1 MSERYLKL
9 FSLEE
14 NLYIPGSPVLIAAG
28 ALLKDTQTGKI
39 LGQLKLQS
47 ISDQPIKAATVE
59 LIPLDTVGNPLG
71 EPVSYQY
78 LDLEIT
84 RDAYWGSQDPIRFY
98 DPSTRAYTAS
108 VKEVI
113 FSDNSIWTA
122 PNSAWKALPAKTTLE
137 TQLDDFELATQY
149 RMHFGMD
156 CQYGYQTVED
166 LWYCPCGAINH
177 QGESVCH
184 ACQKDRNELG
194 VDWDLLRKEAAERV
208 AQKRAEEEA
217 LAAERERKLAEKKA
231 KQEEYKERIRNLPQS
246 CLFHLKTLLRNRLFR
261 RIAVFALILVVAI
274 FAGVKALNCHQVQ
287 ERKQAYMVFCDYIRE
302 NGIEDGEYLVSL
314 KFDLSSGYGEWKSYQ
329 DPSSEPKIL
338 CTFNQFVGGDLT
350 AVLDPGSNTVSL
362 ELTTSPAESDSYASA
377 FNYDIPYDFP
387 KNWVISAKFD
397 VDSYSEGKAILP
409 DEWSDASGE
418 HSFSADSW
426 EKNFGM
432 MMAFDFLE
440 MLSCLDESLQ
450 EYGLGISVADL
461 GFTSY

>member
-47 ISDQPIKAATVE
+47 ISDQPIKAATVA

-78 LDLEIT
+78 LDLKVT
-84 RDAYWGSQDPIRFY
+84 RDAYWGSQDPIRFS

-122 PNSAWKALPAKTTLE
+122 PTNVWKALSAKTTLE

-166 LWYCPCGAINH
+166 LWYCPCGAVNH
-177 QGESVCH
+177 QGERACH
-184 ACQKDRNELG
+184 SCQKDSNELAG

-208 AQKRAEEEA
+208 AKKRAEEEA
-217 LAAERERKLAEKKA
+217 LAAEKKA
-231 KQEEYKERIRNLPQS
+231 KQERIQNFFQG
-246 CLFHLKTLLRNRLFR
+246 RLFR
-261 RIAVFALILVVAI
+261 RIAVVALILVVVI
-274 FAGVKALNCHQVQ
+274 FAGVNYHQVQ

-338 CTFNQFVGGDLT
+338 CTFNQCAGGDLT

-362 ELTTSPAESDSYASA
+362 ELTTSPAESDSYAWT
-377 FNYDIPYDFP
+377 FEYDIPYDIT
-387 KNWVISAKFD
+387 KNWVISANFD
-397 VDSYSEGKAILP
+397 ADSYSEGKTILP

-418 HSFSADSW
+418 SSFSANSW
-426 EKNFGM
+426 EENWGEVLSHKFS
-432 MMAFDFLE
+432 E

>member
-28 ALLKDTQTGKI
+28 ALLKDTQTGRI
-39 LGQLKLQS
+39 LGQLKLQN
-47 ISDQPIKAATVE
+47 ISDQSIKAATVA
-59 LIPLDTVGNPLG
+59 LVPLDTVGNPLG

-78 LDLEIT
+78 LDLKVT
-84 RDAYWGSQDPIRFY
+84 RDAYWGSQDPLRFS

-149 RMHFGMD
+149 KMHFGLD
-156 CQYGYQTVED
+156 CQYAYQTAED
-166 LWYCPCGAINH
+166 LWYCPCGAVNN

-184 ACQKDRNELG
+184 ACQKDRNELAG

-217 LAAERERKLAEKKA
+217 LAAEKKA
-231 KQEEYKERIRNLPQS
+231 KQMEHRERIQNFFQG
-246 CLFHLKTLLRNRLFR
+246 RLFR
-261 RIAVFALILVVAI
+261 RIAVVALILVVVI
-274 FAGVKALNCHQVQ
+274 FAGVNYHQVQ

-338 CTFNQFVGGDLT
+338 CTFNQFVGGDIS
-350 AVLDPGSNTVSL
+350 AVLDPESNTVSL

-377 FNYDIPYDFP
+377 FNYNIPYDNS
-387 KNWVISAKFD
+387 KNWVVSAKFD
-397 VDSYSEGKAILP
+397 ADSYSEGKTILP

-418 HSFSADSW
+418 SSFSANSW
-426 EKNFGM
+426 EENWGEVLSHKFS
-432 MMAFDFLE
+432 E

>member
-47 ISDQPIKAATVE
+47 ISDQPIKAATVA

-84 RDAYWGSQDPIRFY
+84 RDAYWGSQDPIRFS

-122 PNSAWKALPAKTTLE
+122 PTNVWKALPAKTMLE

-166 LWYCPCGAINH
+166 LWYCPCGAVNH
-177 QGESVCH
+177 QGERVCH
-184 ACQKDRNELG
+184 ACQKDSNELAG
-194 VDWDLLRKEAAERV
+194 VDWELLREEAAERV
-208 AQKRAEEEA
+208 AKKRAEEEA

-231 KQEEYKERIRNLPQS
+231 KQEEYKDRIQG
-246 CLFHLKTLLRNRLFR
+246 FLRSRRFR
-261 RIAVFALILVVAI
+261 RVAVIVLILVAAI
-274 FAGVKALNCHQVQ
+274 FIGVKAIIYHQVY
-287 ERKQAYMVFCDYIRE
+287 EREQVYQVFCDYIRE
-302 NGIEDGEYLVSL
+302 NGITYTSGGAKLSSV
-314 KFDLSSGYGEWKSYQ
+314 KFNLSSGYGEWTTYQ
-329 DPSSEPKIL
+329 NSSSEPKIL

-377 FNYDIPYDFP
+377 FNYDIPYDNS
-387 KNWVISAKFD
+387 KNWVLSAKFD
-397 VDSYSEGKAILP
+397 VDSYSEGKTILP

-418 HSFSADSW
+418 NSFSANSW
-426 EKNFGM
+426 EENWGKALSFK
-432 MMAFDFLE
+432 FSE

>member
-28 ALLKDTQTGKI
+28 ALLKDTQTGRI

-47 ISDQPIKAATVE
+47 ISDQSIKAATVA
-59 LIPLDTVGNPLG
+59 LVPLDTVGNPLG

-78 LDLEIT
+78 LDLKVT
-84 RDAYWGSQDPIRFY
+84 RDAYWGSQDPIRFS

-149 RMHFGMD
+149 RMHFGLD
-156 CQYGYQTVED
+156 CQYAYQTAED

-184 ACQKDRNELG
+184 ACQKDRNELAG

-217 LAAERERKLAEKKA
+217 LAAEKKA
-231 KQEEYKERIRNLPQS
+231 KQLEHRERIQNFFQG
-246 CLFHLKTLLRNRLFR
+246 RLFR
-261 RIAVFALILVVAI
+261 RIAVVALILVVVI
-274 FAGVKALNCHQVQ
+274 FAGVNYHQVQ

-302 NGIEDGEYLVSL
+302 NGIEHGEYLVSL
-314 KFDLSSGYGEWKSYQ
+314 KFDLPSGYVEWKTYQ
-329 DPSSEPKIL
+329 DPSSEPEIF
-338 CTFNQFVGGDLT
+338 CTSNQFVRGDISAILN
-350 AVLDPGSNTVSL
+350 PESNTVYL
-362 ELTTSPAESDSYASA
+362 ELITSPTESASYAWT
-377 FNYDIPYDFP
+377 FDYDIPHDIT
-387 KNWVISAKFD
+387 KNWVISANFD
-397 VDSYSEGKAILP
+397 ADSYSEGKIILP
-409 DEWSDASGE
+409 NKWTDASYKS
-418 HSFSADSW
+418 SFSADSW
-426 EKNFGM
+426 KENFGKVM
-432 MMAFDFLE
+432 SSKFSE

>member
-28 ALLKDTQTGKI
+28 ALLKDTQTGRI
-39 LGQLKLQS
+39 LGQLKLQN
-47 ISDQPIKAATVE
+47 ISDQSIKAATVE
-59 LIPLDTVGNPLG
+59 LVPLDTVGNPLG

-78 LDLEIT
+78 LDLEVT
-84 RDAYWGSQDPIRFY
+84 RDAYWGSQDPIRFS

-122 PNSAWKALPAKTTLE
+122 PTSVWKALPAKTMLE

-166 LWYCPCGAINH
+166 LWYCPCGAVNH

-184 ACQKDRNELG
+184 ACQKDSNELAG
-194 VDWDLLRKEAAERV
+194 VDWDLLREEAAERV
-208 AQKRAEEEA
+208 AKKRAEEEA

-231 KQEEYKERIRNLPQS
+231 KQEEYKERIQS
-246 CLFHLKTLLRNRLFR
+246 FLRNRRFR
-261 RIAVFALILVVAI
+261 RIAVITLILVAAI
-274 FAGVKALNCHQVQ
+274 FIGVKAVVYHQVY
-287 ERKQAYMVFCDYIRE
+287 ERKQVYTVFCDYIRE
-302 NGIEDGEYLVSL
+302 NGITHTSAGAELSSI
-314 KFDLSSGYGEWKSYQ
+314 KFNLSSGYGEWTTYQ

-377 FNYDIPYDFP
+377 FNYNIPYDNS
-387 KNWVISAKFD
+387 KNWVLSAKFD
-397 VDSYSEGKAILP
+397 TDSYSEGKTILP

-418 HSFSADSW
+418 SSFSANSW
-426 EKNFGM
+426 EENWGKALSFK
-432 MMAFDFLE
+432 FSE

>member
-84 RDAYWGSQDPIRFY
+84 RDAYWGSQDPIRFS

-122 PNSAWKALPAKTTLE
+122 QNSAWKALPAKTTLE
-137 TQLDDFELATQY
+137 KQLDDFELATQY

-156 CQYGYQTVED
+156 CQYGYQTAED
-166 LWYCPCGAINH
+166 LWYCPCGAVNH
-177 QGESVCH
+177 QEESVCH
-184 ACQKDRNELG
+184 ACQKDSNELAG
-194 VDWDLLRKEAAERV
+194 VDWDLLREEAAERV
-208 AQKRAEEEA
+208 AKKRAEEEA
-217 LAAERERKLAEKKA
+217 LAAERERKLDEKKA
-231 KQEEYKERIRNLPQS
+231 RQEEYKDRIQG
-246 CLFHLKTLLRNRLFR
+246 FLRNRRFR
-261 RIAVFALILVVAI
+261 RIAVIALILVAAI
-274 FAGVKALNCHQVQ
+274 FIGVKAVVYHQVY
-287 ERKQAYMVFCDYIRE
+287 EREQVYKVFCDYIRE
-302 NGIEDGEYLVSL
+302 NGITHTSNGAKLSSM
-314 KFDLSSGYGEWKSYQ
+314 KFNLSSGYGEWTTYQ

-350 AVLDPGSNTVSL
+350 AVLDPRSNTVSL
-362 ELTTSPAESDSYASA
+362 ELTTSPTESDSYASA

>member
-28 ALLKDTQTGKI
+28 ALLKDTQTGRI

-47 ISDQPIKAATVE
+47 ISDQSIKAATVA
-59 LIPLDTVGNPLG
+59 LVPFDTVGNPLG

-78 LDLEIT
+78 LDLKVT
-84 RDAYWGSQDPIRFY
+84 RDAYWGNQDPIRFS

-122 PNSAWKALPAKTTLE
+122 TNSAWKALPAKTTLE

-149 RMHFGMD
+149 RMHFGLD
-156 CQYGYQTVED
+156 CQYAYQTGED
-166 LWYCPCGAINH
+166 LWYCPCGAVNH

-184 ACQKDRNELG
+184 ACQKDSNELAG

-208 AQKRAEEEA
+208 AKKRAEEEA
-217 LAAERERKLAEKKA
+217 LAAEKKA
-231 KQEEYKERIRNLPQS
+231 KQMEHRERIQNFFQG
-246 CLFHLKTLLRNRLFR
+246 RLFR
-261 RIAVFALILVVAI
+261 RIAVVALILVVVI
-274 FAGVKALNCHQVQ
+274 FAGVNYHQVQ

-338 CTFNQFVGGDLT
+338 CTFNQFVGGDIS
-350 AVLDPGSNTVSL
+350 AVLDPESNTVSL

-377 FNYDIPYDFP
+377 FNYNIPYDNS
-387 KNWVISAKFD
+387 KNWVVSAKFD
-397 VDSYSEGKAILP
+397 ADSYSEGKTILP
-409 DEWSDASGE
+409 DEWSDARGE
-418 HSFSADSW
+418 SSFSANSW
-426 EKNFGM
+426 EENWGEVLSHKFS
-432 MMAFDFLE
+432 E

>member
-28 ALLKDTQTGKI
+28 ALLKDTQTGRI

-47 ISDQPIKAATVE
+47 ISDQSIKAATVA

-78 LDLEIT
+78 LDLKVT
-84 RDAYWGSQDPIRFY
+84 RDAYWGSQDPIRFS

-122 PNSAWKALPAKTTLE
+122 PNSAWKALPTKTTLE

-156 CQYGYQTVED
+156 CQYGYQTAED

-184 ACQKDRNELG
+184 ACQKDRNELAG

-208 AQKRAEEEA
+208 AKKRAEEEA
-217 LAAERERKLAEKKA
+217 LAAEKKA
-231 KQEEYKERIRNLPQS
+231 KQMEHRERIQNFFQG
-246 CLFHLKTLLRNRLFR
+246 RLFR
-261 RIAVFALILVVAI
+261 RIAVVALILVVVI
-274 FAGVKALNCHQVQ
+274 FAGVNYHQVQ

-338 CTFNQFVGGDLT
+338 CTFNQFVGGDIS
-350 AVLDPGSNTVSL
+350 AVLDPESNTVSL

-377 FNYDIPYDFP
+377 FNYNIPYDNS
-387 KNWVISAKFD
+387 KNWVVSAKFD
-397 VDSYSEGKAILP
+397 ADSYSEGKTILP

-418 HSFSADSW
+418 SSFSANSW
-426 EKNFGM
+426 EENWGEVLSHKFS
-432 MMAFDFLE
+432 E

>member
-28 ALLKDTQTGKI
+28 ALLKDTQTGRI
-39 LGQLKLQS
+39 LGQLKLQN
-47 ISDQPIKAATVE
+47 ISDQPIKAATVA

-78 LDLEIT
+78 LDLKVT
-84 RDAYWGSQDPIRFY
+84 RDAYWGSQDPIRFS

-149 RMHFGMD
+149 RMHFGME
-156 CQYGYQTVED
+156 CQYGYQTAED
-166 LWYCPCGAINH
+166 LWYCPCGAVNH
-177 QGESVCH
+177 QGERACH
-184 ACQKDRNELG
+184 SCQKDSNELAG

-208 AQKRAEEEA
+208 AKKRAEEEA
-217 LAAERERKLAEKKA
+217 LAAEKKA
-231 KQEEYKERIRNLPQS
+231 KQERIQNFFQG
-246 CLFHLKTLLRNRLFR
+246 RLFR
-261 RIAVFALILVVAI
+261 RIAVVALILVVVI
-274 FAGVKALNCHQVQ
+274 FAGVNYHQVQ

-338 CTFNQFVGGDLT
+338 CTFNQFAGGDLT

-362 ELTTSPAESDSYASA
+362 ELTTSPAESDSYAWT
-377 FNYDIPYDFP
+377 FEYDIPYDIT
-387 KNWVISAKFD
+387 KNWVISANFD
-397 VDSYSEGKAILP
+397 ADSYSEGKTILP

-418 HSFSADSW
+418 SSFSANSW
-426 EKNFGM
+426 EENWGEVLSHKFS
-432 MMAFDFLE
+432 E

>member
-14 NLYIPGSPVLIAAG
+14 NLYIPGSPILIAAG
-28 ALLKDTQTGKI
+28 ALLKDTQTGRI

-47 ISDQPIKAATVE
+47 ISDQSIKAATVA
-59 LIPLDTVGNPLG
+59 LVPLDTVGNPLG
-71 EPVSYQY
+71 EPVFYQY
-78 LDLEIT
+78 LDLKVT
-84 RDAYWGSQDPIRFY
+84 RDAYWGSQDPIRFS

-156 CQYGYQTVED
+156 CQYGYQTAED

-184 ACQKDRNELG
+184 ACQKDRNELAG

-217 LAAERERKLAEKKA
+217 LAAEKKA
-231 KQEEYKERIRNLPQS
+231 KQLEHRERIQNFFQG
-246 CLFHLKTLLRNRLFR
+246 RLFR
-261 RIAVFALILVVAI
+261 RIAVVALILVVVI
-274 FAGVKALNCHQVQ
+274 VAGGNYHQVQ

-387 KNWVISAKFD
+387 KNWVISTKFD
-397 VDSYSEGKAILP
+397 VKSYSEGKAIFP
-409 DEWSDASGE
+409 DKWSDASGE

-426 EKNFGM
+426 EGNFGIVL
-432 MMAFDFLE
+432 AVEFSD

>member
-14 NLYIPGSPVLIAAG
+14 NLYIPGSPVLIAVG
-28 ALLKDTQTGKI
+28 ALLKDTQTGRI

-47 ISDQPIKAATVE
+47 ISDQSIKAATVA
-59 LIPLDTVGNPLG
+59 LVPLNTVGNPLG

-78 LDLEIT
+78 LDLKVT
-84 RDAYWGSQDPIRFY
+84 RDAYWGSQDPIRFS

-156 CQYGYQTVED
+156 CQYGYQTAED

-184 ACQKDRNELG
+184 ACQKDRNELAG

-217 LAAERERKLAEKKA
+217 LAAEKKA
-231 KQEEYKERIRNLPQS
+231 KQLEHRERIQNFFQG
-246 CLFHLKTLLRNRLFR
+246 RLFR
-261 RIAVFALILVVAI
+261 RIAVVALILVVVI
-274 FAGVKALNCHQVQ
+274 FAGVNYHQVQ

-338 CTFNQFVGGDLT
+338 CTFNQFVGGDIS
-350 AVLDPGSNTVSL
+350 AVLDPESNTVSL

-377 FNYDIPYDFP
+377 FNYNIPYDNS
-387 KNWVISAKFD
+387 KNWVVSAKFD
-397 VDSYSEGKAILP
+397 ADSYSEGKTILP

-418 HSFSADSW
+418 SSFSANSW
-426 EKNFGM
+426 EENWGKVLSHKFS
-432 MMAFDFLE
+432 E

>member
-28 ALLKDTQTGKI
+28 ALLKDTQTGRI

-47 ISDQPIKAATVE
+47 ISDQSIKAATVA
-59 LIPLDTVGNPLG
+59 LVPLDTVGNPLG

-78 LDLEIT
+78 LDLKVT
-84 RDAYWGSQDPIRFY
+84 RDAYWGSQDPIRFS

-149 RMHFGMD
+149 RMHFGLD
-156 CQYGYQTVED
+156 CQYAYQTAED

-184 ACQKDRNELG
+184 ACQKDRNELAG

-217 LAAERERKLAEKKA
+217 LAAEKKA
-231 KQEEYKERIRNLPQS
+231 KQLEHRERIQNFFQG
-246 CLFHLKTLLRNRLFR
+246 RLFR
-261 RIAVFALILVVAI
+261 RIAVVALILVVVI
-274 FAGVKALNCHQVQ
+274 FAGINYHQVQ

-302 NGIEDGEYLVSL
+302 NGIEHGEYLVSL
-314 KFDLSSGYGEWKSYQ
+314 KFDLPSGYVEWKTYQ
-329 DPSSEPKIL
+329 DPSSEPEIF
-338 CTFNQFVGGDLT
+338 CTSNQFVRGDISAILN
-350 AVLDPGSNTVSL
+350 PESNTVYL
-362 ELTTSPAESDSYASA
+362 ELITSPTESASYAWT
-377 FNYDIPYDFP
+377 FDYDIPHDIT
-387 KNWVISAKFD
+387 KNWVISANFD
-397 VDSYSEGKAILP
+397 ADSYSEGKIILP
-409 DEWSDASGE
+409 NKWTDASYKS
-418 HSFSADSW
+418 SFSADSW
-426 EKNFGM
+426 KENFGKVM
-432 MMAFDFLE
+432 SSKFSE

>member
-28 ALLKDTQTGKI
+28 ALLKDTQTGRI
-39 LGQLKLQS
+39 LGQLKLQN
-47 ISDQPIKAATVE
+47 ISDQSIKAATVE
-59 LIPLDTVGNPLG
+59 LVPLDTVGNPLG

-78 LDLEIT
+78 LDLKVT
-84 RDAYWGSQDPIRFY
+84 RDAYWGSQDPIRFS

-122 PNSAWKALPAKTTLE
+122 PTNVWKALPAKTTLE

-149 RMHFGMD
+149 RMHFGLD
-156 CQYGYQTVED
+156 CQYAYQTAED
-166 LWYCPCGAINH
+166 LWYCPCGAVNH

-184 ACQKDRNELG
+184 ACQKDSNELAG
-194 VDWDLLRKEAAERV
+194 IDWDLLREEAAERV
-208 AQKRAEEEA
+208 AKKRAEEEA

-231 KQEEYKERIRNLPQS
+231 KQEEYKDRLQG
-246 CLFHLKTLLRNRLFR
+246 FLRSRRFR
-261 RIAVFALILVVAI
+261 RVAVIALILVAAI
-274 FAGVKALNCHQVQ
+274 FIGVKAMIYHQVY
-287 ERKQAYMVFCDYIRE
+287 EREQVYKVFCDYIRE
-302 NGIEDGEYLVSL
+302 NGVAHTSSGAKLSSIEFKLT
-314 KFDLSSGYGEWKSYQ
+314 SGYGEWTTYQ
-329 DPSSEPKIL
+329 NPSSEPKIL
-338 CTFNQFVGGDLT
+338 CTFNRFVGGDLT

-362 ELTTSPAESDSYASA
+362 ELSTSPAESDSYASA

-387 KNWVISAKFD
+387 KNWVISTKFN
-397 VDSYSEGKAILP
+397 VKSYSEGKAIFP
-409 DEWSDASGE
+409 DKWSDASGE

-426 EKNFGM
+426 EENFGIVL
-432 MMAFDFLE
+432 AVEFSD

>member
-14 NLYIPGSPVLIAAG
+14 NLYIPGSPVLIAAS
-28 ALLKDTQTGKI
+28 ALLKDTQTGRI
-39 LGQLKLQS
+39 LGQLKLQN
-47 ISDQPIKAATVE
+47 ISDQSIKAATVA
-59 LIPLDTVGNPLG
+59 LVPLDTVGNPLG

-78 LDLEIT
+78 LDLEVT
-84 RDAYWGSQDPIRFY
+84 RDAYWGSQDPIRFS
-98 DPSTRAYTAS
+98 DSSTRAYTAS

-122 PNSAWKALPAKTTLE
+122 PNSAWKALPVKTTLE

-156 CQYGYQTVED
+156 CQYGYQTAED

-184 ACQKDRNELG
+184 ACQKDRNELAG

-217 LAAERERKLAEKKA
+217 LAERK
-231 KQEEYKERIRNLPQS
+231 EYIRNLPQS

-338 CTFNQFVGGDLT
+338 CTFNQFAGGDIS
-350 AVLDPGSNTVSL
+350 AVLDPESNTVSL
-362 ELTTSPAESDSYASA
+362 ELTTSPAESDSYAWA
-377 FNYDIPYDFP
+377 FNYNIPYDYS
-387 KNWVISAKFD
+387 KNWVVSAKFD
-397 VDSYSEGKAILP
+397 ADSYSEGKTILP

-418 HSFSADSW
+418 GSFSANSW
-426 EKNFGM
+426 EENWGEVLSHKFS
-432 MMAFDFLE
+432 E

>member
-28 ALLKDTQTGKI
+28 ALLKDTQTGRI
-39 LGQLKLQS
+39 LGQLKLQN

-84 RDAYWGSQDPIRFY
+84 RDAYWGSQDPIRFS

-113 FSDNSIWTA
+113 FSDNSIWSA

-149 RMHFGMD
+149 RMHFGLD
-156 CQYGYQTVED
+156 CQYAYQTAED
-166 LWYCPCGAINH
+166 LWYCPCGAVNH

-184 ACQKDRNELG
+184 ACQKDSNELAG

-231 KQEEYKERIRNLPQS
+231 RQEEYKDRIQG
-246 CLFHLKTLLRNRLFR
+246 FLRNRRFR
-261 RIAVFALILVVAI
+261 RIAVIALILVAAI
-274 FAGVKALNCHQVQ
+274 FIGVKAVVYHQVY
-287 ERKQAYMVFCDYIRE
+287 EREQVYKVFCDYIRE
-302 NGIEDGEYLVSL
+302 NGITHTSNGAKLSSM
-314 KFDLSSGYGEWKSYQ
+314 KFNLSSGYGEWTTYQ

-350 AVLDPGSNTVSL
+350 AVLDPRSNTVSL
-362 ELTTSPAESDSYASA
+362 ELTTSPTESDSYASA

>member
-28 ALLKDTQTGKI
+28 ALLKDTQTGRI
-39 LGQLKLQS
+39 LGQLKLQN
-47 ISDQPIKAATVE
+47 ISDQPIKAATVA

-78 LDLEIT
+78 LDLKVT
-84 RDAYWGSQDPIRFY
+84 RDAYWGSQDPIRFS

-156 CQYGYQTVED
+156 CQYGYQTAED
-166 LWYCPCGAINH
+166 LWYCPCGAVNH
-177 QGESVCH
+177 QGERACH
-184 ACQKDRNELG
+184 SCQKDSNELAG

-208 AQKRAEEEA
+208 AKKRAEEEA
-217 LAAERERKLAEKKA
+217 LAAEKKA
-231 KQEEYKERIRNLPQS
+231 KQERIQK
-246 CLFHLKTLLRNRLFR
+246 FFQGRLFR
-261 RIAVFALILVVAI
+261 RIAVVALILVVVI

-302 NGIEDGEYLVSL
+302 NGIEHGEYLVSL
-314 KFDLSSGYGEWKSYQ
+314 KFDLPSGYVEWKTYQ
-329 DPSSEPKIL
+329 DPSSEPEIF
-338 CTFNQFVGGDLT
+338 CTSNQFVRGDISAILN
-350 AVLDPGSNTVSL
+350 PESNTVYL
-362 ELTTSPAESDSYASA
+362 ELITSPTESASYAWT
-377 FNYDIPYDFP
+377 FDYDIPHDIT
-387 KNWVISAKFD
+387 KNWVISANFD
-397 VDSYSEGKAILP
+397 ADSYSEGKIILP
-409 DEWSDASGE
+409 NKWTDASYKS
-418 HSFSADSW
+418 SFSADSW
-426 EKNFGM
+426 KENFGKVM
-432 MMAFDFLE
+432 SSKFSE

>member
-28 ALLKDTQTGKI
+28 ALLKDTQTGRI
-39 LGQLKLQS
+39 LGQLKLQN
-47 ISDQPIKAATVE
+47 ISDQPIKAATVA
-59 LIPLDTVGNPLG
+59 LVPLDTVGNPLG

-78 LDLEIT
+78 LDLKVT
-84 RDAYWGSQDPIRFY
+84 RDAYWGSQDPIRFS

-122 PNSAWKALPAKTTLE
+122 SASAWKALPAKTTLE

-149 RMHFGMD
+149 KMHFGLD
-156 CQYGYQTVED
+156 CQYAYQTVED
-166 LWYCPCGAINH
+166 LWYCPCGAVNH
-177 QGESVCH
+177 QGESLCH
-184 ACQKDRNELG
+184 ACQKDSNELAG

-217 LAAERERKLAEKKA
+217 LAAERERKLAERK
-231 KQEEYKERIRNLPQS
+231 EYIRNLPQS

-261 RIAVFALILVVAI
+261 RIAVFALILVVVI
-274 FAGVKALNCHQVQ
+274 FAGVNYHQVQ

-387 KNWVISAKFD
+387 KNWVISTKFD
-397 VDSYSEGKAILP
+397 VKSYSEGKAIFP
-409 DEWSDASGE
+409 DKWSDASGE

-426 EKNFGM
+426 EGNFGIVL
-432 MMAFDFLE
+432 AVEFSD

>member
-28 ALLKDTQTGKI
+28 ALLKDTQTGRI

-47 ISDQPIKAATVE
+47 ISDQSIKAATVA
-59 LIPLDTVGNPLG
+59 LVPLDTVGNPLG

-78 LDLEIT
+78 LDLKVT
-84 RDAYWGSQDPIRFY
+84 RDAYWGSQDPIRFS

-149 RMHFGMD
+149 KMHFGLD
-156 CQYGYQTVED
+156 CQYGYQTAED
-166 LWYCPCGAINH
+166 LWYCPCGAVNH
-177 QGESVCH
+177 QGERACH
-184 ACQKDRNELG
+184 SCQKDSNELAG

-208 AQKRAEEEA
+208 AKKRAEEEA
-217 LAAERERKLAEKKA
+217 LAAEKKA
-231 KQEEYKERIRNLPQS
+231 KQLEHRERIQNFFQG
-246 CLFHLKTLLRNRLFR
+246 RLFR
-261 RIAVFALILVVAI
+261 RIAVVALILVVVI
-274 FAGVKALNCHQVQ
+274 FAGVNYHQVQ

-387 KNWVISAKFD
+387 KNWVISTKFD
-397 VDSYSEGKAILP
+397 VKSYSEGKAIFP
-409 DEWSDASGE
+409 DKWSDASGE

-426 EKNFGM
+426 EGNFGIVL
-432 MMAFDFLE
+432 AVEFSD

>member
-28 ALLKDTQTGKI
+28 ALLKDTQTGRI
-39 LGQLKLQS
+39 LGQLKLQN
-47 ISDQPIKAATVE
+47 ISDQPIKAATVA

-78 LDLEIT
+78 LDLKVT
-84 RDAYWGSQDPIRFY
+84 RDAYWGSQDPIRFS

-156 CQYGYQTVED
+156 CQYGYQTAED
-166 LWYCPCGAINH
+166 LWYCPCGAVNH
-177 QGESVCH
+177 QGERACH
-184 ACQKDRNELG
+184 SCQKDSNELAG

-208 AQKRAEEEA
+208 AKKRAEEEA
-217 LAAERERKLAEKKA
+217 LAAEKKA
-231 KQEEYKERIRNLPQS
+231 KQERIQNFFQG
-246 CLFHLKTLLRNRLFR
+246 RLFR
-261 RIAVFALILVVAI
+261 RIAVVALILVVVI
-274 FAGVKALNCHQVQ
+274 FAGVNYHQVQ

-362 ELTTSPAESDSYASA
+362 ELTTSPAESDSYAWT
-377 FNYDIPYDFP
+377 FEYDIPYDIT
-387 KNWVISAKFD
+387 KNWVISANFD
-397 VDSYSEGKAILP
+397 ADSYSEGKTILP

-418 HSFSADSW
+418 SSFSANSW
-426 EKNFGM
+426 EENWGEVLSHKFS
-432 MMAFDFLE
+432 E

-461 GFTSY
+461 GFTSN

>member
-14 NLYIPGSPVLIAAG
+14 NLYIPGSPVLIAAS
-28 ALLKDTQTGKI
+28 ALLKDTQTGRI
-39 LGQLKLQS
+39 LGQLKLQN
-47 ISDQPIKAATVE
+47 ISDQSIKAATVA
-59 LIPLDTVGNPLG
+59 LVPLDTVGNPLG

-78 LDLEIT
+78 LDLEVT
-84 RDAYWGSQDPIRFY
+84 RDAYWGSQDPIRFS

-137 TQLDDFELATQY
+137 TQLDDFELVTQY
-149 RMHFGMD
+149 KMHFGLD
-156 CQYGYQTVED
+156 CQYAYQTVED

-184 ACQKDRNELG
+184 ACQKDRNELAG

-208 AQKRAEEEA
+208 AQKRAEEAA
-217 LAAERERKLAEKKA
+217 LAAEKKA
-231 KQEEYKERIRNLPQS
+231 KQLEHRERIQNFFQG
-246 CLFHLKTLLRNRLFR
+246 RLFR
-261 RIAVFALILVVAI
+261 RIAVVALILVVI
-274 FAGVKALNCHQVQ
+274 FAGVNYHQVQ

-387 KNWVISAKFD
+387 KNWVISTKFD
-397 VDSYSEGKAILP
+397 VKSYSEGKAIFP
-409 DEWSDASGE
+409 DKWSDASGE

-426 EKNFGM
+426 EGNFGIVL
-432 MMAFDFLE
+432 AVEFSD

>member
-28 ALLKDTQTGKI
+28 ALLKDTQTGRI

-47 ISDQPIKAATVE
+47 ISDQSIKAATVA
-59 LIPLDTVGNPLG
+59 LVPLDTVGNPLG

-78 LDLEIT
+78 LDLKVT
-84 RDAYWGSQDPIRFY
+84 RDAYWGSQDPIRFS

-137 TQLDDFELATQY
+137 TQLDDFELVTQY
-149 RMHFGMD
+149 KMHFGLD
-156 CQYGYQTVED
+156 CQYAYQTVED
-166 LWYCPCGAINH
+166 LWYCPCGAVNH
-177 QGESVCH
+177 QGERACH
-184 ACQKDRNELG
+184 SCQKDSNELAG

-208 AQKRAEEEA
+208 AQKRAEEAA
-217 LAAERERKLAEKKA
+217 LAAEKKA
-231 KQEEYKERIRNLPQS
+231 KQLEHRERIQNFFQG
-246 CLFHLKTLLRNRLFR
+246 RLFR
-261 RIAVFALILVVAI
+261 RIAVVALILVVVI
-274 FAGVKALNCHQVQ
+274 FAGVNYHQVQ

-338 CTFNQFVGGDLT
+338 CTFNQFNQFVGGDLT

-362 ELTTSPAESDSYASA
+362 ELTTSPAESDSYAWT
-377 FNYDIPYDFP
+377 FEYDIPYDIT
-387 KNWVISAKFD
+387 KNWVISANFD
-397 VDSYSEGKAILP
+397 ADSYSEGKTILP

-418 HSFSADSW
+418 SSFSANSW
-426 EKNFGM
+426 EENWGKVLSHKFS
-432 MMAFDFLE
+432 E

>member
-28 ALLKDTQTGKI
+28 ALLKDTQTGRI
-39 LGQLKLQS
+39 LGQLKLQN
-47 ISDQPIKAATVE
+47 ISDQPIKAATVA
-59 LIPLDTVGNPLG
+59 LVPLDTVGNPLG

-78 LDLEIT
+78 LDLKVT
-84 RDAYWGSQDPIRFY
+84 RDAYWGSQDPIRFS

-149 RMHFGMD
+149 KMHFGLD
-156 CQYGYQTVED
+156 CQYAYQTAED
-166 LWYCPCGAINH
+166 LWYCPCGAVNH

-184 ACQKDRNELG
+184 ACQKDSNELAG
-194 VDWDLLRKEAAERV
+194 VDWELLREEAAERV
-208 AQKRAEEEA
+208 AKKRAEEEA
-217 LAAERERKLAEKKA
+217 LAAEKKA
-231 KQEEYKERIRNLPQS
+231 KQLEHRERIQNFFQG
-246 CLFHLKTLLRNRLFR
+246 RLFR
-261 RIAVFALILVVAI
+261 RIAVVALILVVVI
-274 FAGVKALNCHQVQ
+274 FAGVNYHQVQ

-362 ELTTSPAESDSYASA
+362 ELTTSPAESDSYAWT
-377 FNYDIPYDFP
+377 FEYDIPYDIT
-387 KNWVISAKFD
+387 KNWVISANFD
-397 VDSYSEGKAILP
+397 ADSYSEGKTILP

-418 HSFSADSW
+418 SSFSANSW
-426 EKNFGM
+426 EENWGKVLSHKFS
-432 MMAFDFLE
+432 E

>member
-47 ISDQPIKAATVE
+47 ISDQSIKAATVA
-59 LIPLDTVGNPLG
+59 LVPLDTVGNPLG

-78 LDLEIT
+78 LDLKVT
-84 RDAYWGSQDPIRFY
+84 RDAYWGSQDPIRFS

-156 CQYGYQTVED
+156 CQYGYQTAED

-184 ACQKDRNELG
+184 ACQKDRNELAG

-217 LAAERERKLAEKKA
+217 LAAEKKA
-231 KQEEYKERIRNLPQS
+231 KQERIQNFFQG
-246 CLFHLKTLLRNRLFR
+246 RLFR
-261 RIAVFALILVVAI
+261 RIAVVALILVVVI
-274 FAGVKALNCHQVQ
+274 FAGVNYHQVQ

-338 CTFNQFVGGDLT
+338 CTFNQFVGGDIS
-350 AVLDPGSNTVSL
+350 AVLDPESNTVSL

-377 FNYDIPYDFP
+377 FNYDIPYDYS
-387 KNWVISAKFD
+387 KNWVVSAKFD
-397 VDSYSEGKAILP
+397 ADSYSEGKTILP

-418 HSFSADSW
+418 SSFSADSW
-426 EKNFGM
+426 EEDWGKVLSHKFS
-432 MMAFDFLE
+432 E

>member
-47 ISDQPIKAATVE
+47 ISDQPIKAATVA

-78 LDLEIT
+78 LDLKVT
-84 RDAYWGSQDPIRFY
+84 RDAYWGSQDPIRFS

-122 PNSAWKALPAKTTLE
+122 PTNVWKALSAKTTLE

-166 LWYCPCGAINH
+166 LWYCPCGAVNH
-177 QGESVCH
+177 QGERACH
-184 ACQKDRNELG
+184 SCQKDSNELAG

-217 LAAERERKLAEKKA
+217 LAAERERKLAERK
-231 KQEEYKERIRNLPQS
+231 EYIRNLPQS
-246 CLFHLKTLLRNRLFR
+246 CLFHLKTLLRNRLFRR

-362 ELTTSPAESDSYASA
+362 ELTTSPAESDSYAWT
-377 FNYDIPYDFP
+377 FEYDIPYDIT
-387 KNWVISAKFD
+387 KNWVISANFD
-397 VDSYSEGKAILP
+397 ADSYSEGKTILP

-418 HSFSADSW
+418 SSFSANSW
-426 EKNFGM
+426 EENWGEVLSHKFS
-432 MMAFDFLE
+432 E

>member
-14 NLYIPGSPVLIAAG
+14 NLYIPGSPVLIVAG
-28 ALLKDTQTGKI
+28 ALLKDTQTGRI

-47 ISDQPIKAATVE
+47 ISDQSIKAATVA
-59 LIPLDTVGNPLG
+59 LVPLNTVGNPLG

-78 LDLEIT
+78 LDLKVT
-84 RDAYWGSQDPIRFY
+84 RDAYWGSQDPIRFS

-156 CQYGYQTVED
+156 CQYGYQTAED

-184 ACQKDRNELG
+184 ACQKDRNELAG

-217 LAAERERKLAEKKA
+217 LAAEKKA
-231 KQEEYKERIRNLPQS
+231 KQLEHRERIQNFFQG
-246 CLFHLKTLLRNRLFR
+246 RLFR
-261 RIAVFALILVVAI
+261 RIAVVALILVVVI
-274 FAGVKALNCHQVQ
+274 FAGVNYHQVQ

-338 CTFNQFVGGDLT
+338 CTFNQFVGGDIS
-350 AVLDPGSNTVSL
+350 AVLDPESNTVSL

-377 FNYDIPYDFP
+377 FNYNIPYDNS
-387 KNWVISAKFD
+387 KNWVVSAKFD
-397 VDSYSEGKAILP
+397 ADSYSEGKTILP

-418 HSFSADSW
+418 SSFSANSW
-426 EKNFGM
+426 EENWGKVLSHKFS
-432 MMAFDFLE
+432 E

>member
-28 ALLKDTQTGKI
+28 ALLKDTQTGRI

-47 ISDQPIKAATVE
+47 ISDQSIKAATVA
-59 LIPLDTVGNPLG
+59 LVPLDTVGNPLG

-78 LDLEIT
+78 LDLKVT
-84 RDAYWGSQDPIRFY
+84 RDAYWGSQDPIRFS

-149 RMHFGMD
+149 RMHFGLD
-156 CQYGYQTVED
+156 CQYAYQTAED
-166 LWYCPCGAINH
+166 LWYCPCGVVNH
-177 QGESVCH
+177 QGERACH
-184 ACQKDRNELG
+184 SCQKDSNELAG

-208 AQKRAEEEA
+208 AQKRAEEAA
-217 LAAERERKLAEKKA
+217 LAAEKKA
-231 KQEEYKERIRNLPQS
+231 KQLEHRERIQNFFQG
-246 CLFHLKTLLRNRLFR
+246 RLFR
-261 RIAVFALILVVAI
+261 RIAVVALILVVVI
-274 FAGVKALNCHQVQ
+274 FAGVNYHQVQ

-338 CTFNQFVGGDLT
+338 CTFNQFAGGDLT

-362 ELTTSPAESDSYASA
+362 ELTTSPAESDSYAWT
-377 FNYDIPYDFP
+377 FEYDIPYDIT
-387 KNWVISAKFD
+387 KNWVISANFD
-397 VDSYSEGKAILP
+397 ADSYSEGKTILP

-418 HSFSADSW
+418 SSFSANSW
-426 EKNFGM
+426 EENWGEVLSHKFS
-432 MMAFDFLE
+432 E

>member
-28 ALLKDTQTGKI
+28 ALLKDTQTGRI

-47 ISDQPIKAATVE
+47 ISDQSIKAATVA
-59 LIPLDTVGNPLG
+59 LVPLDTVGNPLG

-78 LDLEIT
+78 LDLKVT
-84 RDAYWGSQDPIRFY
+84 RDAYWGSQDPIRFS

-156 CQYGYQTVED
+156 CQYGYQTAED

-184 ACQKDRNELG
+184 ACQKDRNELAG

-217 LAAERERKLAEKKA
+217 LAAEKKA
-231 KQEEYKERIRNLPQS
+231 KQLEHRERIQNFFQG
-246 CLFHLKTLLRNRLFR
+246 RLFR
-261 RIAVFALILVVAI
+261 RIAVVALILVVVI
-274 FAGVKALNCHQVQ
+274 FAGVNYHQVQ

-387 KNWVISAKFD
+387 KNWVISTKFD
-397 VDSYSEGKAILP
+397 VKSYSEGKAIFP
-409 DEWSDASGE
+409 DKWSDASGE

-426 EKNFGM
+426 EGNFGIVL
-432 MMAFDFLE
+432 AVEFSD

>member
-28 ALLKDTQTGKI
+28 ALLKDTQTGTI

-47 ISDQPIKAATVE
+47 IFDQSIKAATVA
-59 LIPLDTVGNPLG
+59 LVPLDTVGNPLG

-78 LDLEIT
+78 LDLKVT
-84 RDAYWGSQDPIRFY
+84 RDAYWGSQDPIRFS

-149 RMHFGMD
+149 KMHFGLD
-156 CQYGYQTVED
+156 CQYTYQTAED
-166 LWYCPCGAINH
+166 LWYCPCGAVNH

-184 ACQKDRNELG
+184 ACQKDRNELAG
-194 VDWDLLRKEAAERV
+194 VDWELLREEAAERV
-208 AQKRAEEEA
+208 AQKRAEEAA
-217 LAAERERKLAEKKA
+217 LAAEKKA
-231 KQEEYKERIRNLPQS
+231 KQLEHRERIQNFFQG
-246 CLFHLKTLLRNRLFR
+246 RLFR
-261 RIAVFALILVVAI
+261 RIAVVALILVVVI
-274 FAGVKALNCHQVQ
+274 FAGVNYHQVQ

-338 CTFNQFVGGDLT
+338 CTFNQFAGGDLT

-362 ELTTSPAESDSYASA
+362 ELTTSPAESDSYAWT
-377 FNYDIPYDFP
+377 FEYDIPYDIT
-387 KNWVISAKFD
+387 KNWVISANFD
-397 VDSYSEGKAILP
+397 ADSYSEGKTILP

-418 HSFSADSW
+418 SSFSANSW
-426 EKNFGM
+426 EENWGEVLSHKFS
-432 MMAFDFLE
+432 E

>member
-28 ALLKDTQTGKI
+28 ALLKDTQTGRI
-39 LGQLKLQS
+39 LGQLKLQN
-47 ISDQPIKAATVE
+47 ISDQPIKAATVA

-78 LDLEIT
+78 LDLKVT
-84 RDAYWGSQDPIRFY
+84 RDAYWGSQDPIRFS

-156 CQYGYQTVED
+156 CQYGYQTAED
-166 LWYCPCGAINH
+166 LWYCPCGAVNH
-177 QGESVCH
+177 QGERACH
-184 ACQKDRNELG
+184 SCQKDSNELAG

-208 AQKRAEEEA
+208 AKKRAEEEA
-217 LAAERERKLAEKKA
+217 LAAEKKA
-231 KQEEYKERIRNLPQS
+231 KQERIQNFFQG
-246 CLFHLKTLLRNRLFR
+246 RLFR
-261 RIAVFALILVVAI
+261 RIAVVALILVVVI
-274 FAGVKALNCHQVQ
+274 FAGGNYHQVQ

-338 CTFNQFVGGDLT
+338 CTFNQFAGGDLT
-350 AVLDPGSNTVSL
+350 AVLDPGRNTVSL
-362 ELTTSPAESDSYASA
+362 ELTTSPAESDSYAWT
-377 FNYDIPYDFP
+377 FEYDIPYDIT
-387 KNWVISAKFD
+387 KNWVISANFD
-397 VDSYSEGKAILP
+397 ADSYSEGKTILP

-418 HSFSADSW
+418 SSFSANSW
-426 EKNFGM
+426 EENWGEVLSHKFS
-432 MMAFDFLE
+432 E

>member
-28 ALLKDTQTGKI
+28 ALLKDTQTGRI

-47 ISDQPIKAATVE
+47 ISDQSIKAATVA
-59 LIPLDTVGNPLG
+59 LVPLDTVGNPLG

-78 LDLEIT
+78 LDLKVT
-84 RDAYWGSQDPIRFY
+84 RDAYWGSQDPIRFS

-166 LWYCPCGAINH
+166 LWYCPCGAVNH
-177 QGESVCH
+177 QGERACH
-184 ACQKDRNELG
+184 SCQKDSNELAG

-217 LAAERERKLAEKKA
+217 LAAERERKLAERK
-231 KQEEYKERIRNLPQS
+231 EYIRNLPQS

-261 RIAVFALILVVAI
+261 RIAVFALILVVVI
-274 FAGVKALNCHQVQ
+274 FAGVNYHQVQ

-338 CTFNQFVGGDLT
+338 CTFNQFAGGDLT

-362 ELTTSPAESDSYASA
+362 ELTTSPAESDSYAWT
-377 FNYDIPYDFP
+377 FEYDIPYDIT
-387 KNWVISAKFD
+387 KNWVISANFD
-397 VDSYSEGKAILP
+397 ADSYSEGKTILP

-418 HSFSADSW
+418 SSFSANSW
-426 EKNFGM
+426 EENWGKVLSHKFS
-432 MMAFDFLE
+432 E

>member
-28 ALLKDTQTGKI
+28 ALLKDTQTGRI

-47 ISDQPIKAATVE
+47 ISDQSIKAATVA
-59 LIPLDTVGNPLG
+59 LVPLDTVGNPLG

-78 LDLEIT
+78 LDLKVT
-84 RDAYWGSQDPIRFY
+84 RDAYWGSQDPIRFS

-137 TQLDDFELATQY
+137 TQLNDFELATQY
-149 RMHFGMD
+149 KMHFGLD
-156 CQYGYQTVED
+156 CQYTYQTAED
-166 LWYCPCGAINH
+166 LWYCPCGAVNH

-184 ACQKDRNELG
+184 ACQKDRNELAG
-194 VDWDLLRKEAAERV
+194 VDWELLREEAAERV
-208 AQKRAEEEA
+208 AQKRAEEAA
-217 LAAERERKLAEKKA
+217 LAAEKKA
-231 KQEEYKERIRNLPQS
+231 KQLEHRERIQNFFQG
-246 CLFHLKTLLRNRLFR
+246 RLFR
-261 RIAVFALILVVAI
+261 RIAVVALILVVVI
-274 FAGVKALNCHQVQ
+274 FAGVNYHQVQ

-329 DPSSEPKIL
+329 DPSSKPKIL
-338 CTFNQFVGGDLT
+338 CTFNQFVGGDIS
-350 AVLDPGSNTVSL
+350 AVLDPESNTVSL

-377 FNYDIPYDFP
+377 FNYNIPYDNS
-387 KNWVISAKFD
+387 KNWVVSAKFD
-397 VDSYSEGKAILP
+397 ADSYSEGKTILP

-418 HSFSADSW
+418 SSFSANSW
-426 EKNFGM
+426 EENWGEVLSHKFS
-432 MMAFDFLE
+432 E

>member
-28 ALLKDTQTGKI
+28 ALLKDTQTGRI

-47 ISDQPIKAATVE
+47 ISDQSIKAATVA
-59 LIPLDTVGNPLG
+59 LVPLDTVGNPLG

-78 LDLEIT
+78 LDLKVT
-84 RDAYWGSQDPIRFY
+84 RDAYWGSQDPIRFS

-122 PNSAWKALPAKTTLE
+122 SASAWKALPAKTTLE

-149 RMHFGMD
+149 RMHFGLD
-156 CQYGYQTVED
+156 CQYAYQTAED
-166 LWYCPCGAINH
+166 LWYCPCGAVNH
-177 QGESVCH
+177 QGERACH
-184 ACQKDRNELG
+184 SCQKDSNELAG

-208 AQKRAEEEA
+208 AKKRAEEEA
-217 LAAERERKLAEKKA
+217 LAAEKKA
-231 KQEEYKERIRNLPQS
+231 KQLEHRERIQNFFQG
-246 CLFHLKTLLRNRLFR
+246 RLFR
-261 RIAVFALILVVAI
+261 RIAVVALILVVVI
-274 FAGVKALNCHQVQ
+274 FAGVNYHQVQ

-362 ELTTSPAESDSYASA
+362 ELTTSPAESDSYAWT
-377 FNYDIPYDFP
+377 FEYDIPYDIT
-387 KNWVISAKFD
+387 KNWVISANFD
-397 VDSYSEGKAILP
+397 ADSYSEGKTILP

-418 HSFSADSW
+418 SSFSANSW
-426 EKNFGM
+426 EENWGEVLSHKFS
-432 MMAFDFLE
+432 E

>member
-28 ALLKDTQTGKI
+28 ALLKDTQTGRI
-39 LGQLKLQS
+39 LGQLKLQN
-47 ISDQPIKAATVE
+47 ISDQPIKAATVA
-59 LIPLDTVGNPLG
+59 LVPLDTVGNPLG

-78 LDLEIT
+78 LDLKVT
-84 RDAYWGSQDPIRFY
+84 RDAYWGSQDPIRFS

-156 CQYGYQTVED
+156 CQYGYQTAED

-184 ACQKDRNELG
+184 ACQKDRNELAG

-217 LAAERERKLAEKKA
+217 LAAERERKLAERK
-231 KQEEYKERIRNLPQS
+231 EYIRNLPQS
-246 CLFHLKTLLRNRLFR
+246 CLFHLKTLLRNRLFRR

-302 NGIEDGEYLVSL
+302 NGIEHGEYLVSL
-314 KFDLSSGYGEWKSYQ
+314 KFDLPSGYVEWKTYQ
-329 DPSSEPKIL
+329 DPSSEPEIF
-338 CTFNQFVGGDLT
+338 CTSNQFVRGDISAILN
-350 AVLDPGSNTVSL
+350 PESNTVYL
-362 ELTTSPAESDSYASA
+362 ELITSPTESASYAWT
-377 FNYDIPYDFP
+377 FDYDIPHDIT
-387 KNWVISAKFD
+387 KNWVISANFD
-397 VDSYSEGKAILP
+397 ADSYSEGKIILP
-409 DEWSDASGE
+409 NKWTDASYKS
-418 HSFSADSW
+418 SFSADSW
-426 EKNFGM
+426 KENFGKVM
-432 MMAFDFLE
+432 SSKFSE

>member
-28 ALLKDTQTGKI
+28 ALLKDTQTGRI

-47 ISDQPIKAATVE
+47 ISDQSIKAATVA
-59 LIPLDTVGNPLG
+59 LVPLDTVGNPLG

-78 LDLEIT
+78 LDLKVT
-84 RDAYWGSQDPIRFY
+84 RDAYWGNQDPIRFS

-149 RMHFGMD
+149 RMHFGLD
-156 CQYGYQTVED
+156 CQNAYQTVED
-166 LWYCPCGAINH
+166 LWYCPCGAVNH

-184 ACQKDRNELG
+184 ACQKDSNELAG

-208 AQKRAEEEA
+208 AKKRAEEAA
-217 LAAERERKLAEKKA
+217 LAAEKKA
-231 KQEEYKERIRNLPQS
+231 KQLEHRERIQNFFQG
-246 CLFHLKTLLRNRLFR
+246 RLFR
-261 RIAVFALILVVAI
+261 RIAVVVLILVVVI
-274 FAGVKALNCHQVQ
+274 FAGVNYHQVQ

-387 KNWVISAKFD
+387 KNWVISTKFD
-397 VDSYSEGKAILP
+397 VKSYSEGKAIFP
-409 DEWSDASGE
+409 DKWSDASGE

-426 EKNFGM
+426 EGNFGIVL
-432 MMAFDFLE
+432 AVEFSD